1 MSAKK
6 IVAVFGSTGAQ
17 GGSVVT
23 ALLKNG
29 NYHVKAIT
37 RSAKSDKAKALAAL
51 SSCSVEEADL
61 DDKSSIER
69 VLKGCYGCFFVTDFS
84 AHIKKTEVTQ
94 GVNVIDSSIK
104 NGVKHVVFSGLENV
118 ESVLHKPCYHFDY
131 KAEIENYGLK
141 HHDKI
146 NFSSVR
152 LVAYFENFEGSFLH
166 KHQDKEYFVNIPMEG
181 KQMIGVS
188 VDDIGEAVLTV
199 FENPQEYKSKLLG
212 LAGDKLLVSEYI
224 AILSKHLAPIKF
236 IDSHITAQKFG
247 ALGFSGA
254 EELSVMFEFFQSGK
268 MQRDLE
274 LSKKLNKNV
283 LTFEA
288 WVVKNKTKLL
298 ALLS

>member
-1 MSAKK
+1 MSVKK
-6 IVAVFGSTGAQ
+6 IVAVFGSTGLQ

-37 RSAKSDKAKALAAL
+37 RSAKSDKAIALAAL
-51 SSCSVEEADL
+51 NNCSVEEADL
-61 DDKSSIER
+61 DDKSSIEK
-69 VLKGCYGCFFVTDFS
+69 VLKGVYGCFFVTDFS

-118 ESVLHKPCYHFDY
+118 ESVLHKPCFHFDY

-141 HHDKI
+141 HQDKI

-152 LVAYFENFEGSFLH
+152 LAAYFENFESSFLH
-166 KHQDKEYFVNIPMEG
+166 RHKDKEYFVNIPMEG

-188 VDDIGEAVLTV
+188 VGDIGEAVLTV

-224 AILSKHLAPIKF
+224 AILNKHLAPINF

-247 ALGFSGA
+247 SLGFPAA

-274 LSKKLNKNV
+274 FSKKLNKNV

-298 ALLS
+298 ASL